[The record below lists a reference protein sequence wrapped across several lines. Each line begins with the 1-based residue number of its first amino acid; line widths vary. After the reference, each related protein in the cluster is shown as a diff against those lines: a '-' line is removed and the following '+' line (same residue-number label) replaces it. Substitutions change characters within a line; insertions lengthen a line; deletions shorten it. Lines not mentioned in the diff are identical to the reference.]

1 MNRVLLVAFLE
12 LWVCTS
18 ASHKQG
24 VPVRICNSCTLGGER
39 TLEEWATWRVG
50 GQLELHEKQYQKE
63 REKKKEKERRKEIR
77 RIKGK
82 KKEKRRKANNTE
94 RLHLN
99 PP

>member
-63 REKKKEKERRKEIR
+63 REKKRKRKEEGNKENKR
-77 RIKGK
+77 
-82 KKEKRRKANNTE
+82 KEKRKE
-94 RLHLN
+94 KKS
-99 PP
+99 